1 MEALMPLKLT
11 ADEIRRYAPY
21 NRLKEFEEGYNDY
34 RANQWPKQYDRDLQA
49 QAYDRGYEM
58 ARMRKME
65 LESVD

>member
-1 MEALMPLKLT
+1 MPLKLT

-34 RANQWPKQYDRDLQA
+34 RDNQWPKQYRDLQA

>member
-1 MEALMPLKLT
+1 MPLKLT
-11 ADEIRRYAPY
+11 ADELRRYAPY

-34 RANQWPKQYDRDLQA
+34 RDNQWPKQYRGLQA

-58 ARMRKME
+58 ARMRKKE

>member
-11 ADEIRRYAPY
+11 ADEIRRYVPY

-34 RANQWPKQYDRDLQA
+34 RANQWPKQYQGLKA

-58 ARMRKME
+58 ARMRKRE